1 MAASEGH
8 WHWMAGRGVVA
19 QVREEGRGYG
29 EGKRG
34 KDSGL
39 LGV

>member
-8 WHWMAGRGVVA
+8 GHWMARGVVA

-29 EGKRG
+29 ARKSG